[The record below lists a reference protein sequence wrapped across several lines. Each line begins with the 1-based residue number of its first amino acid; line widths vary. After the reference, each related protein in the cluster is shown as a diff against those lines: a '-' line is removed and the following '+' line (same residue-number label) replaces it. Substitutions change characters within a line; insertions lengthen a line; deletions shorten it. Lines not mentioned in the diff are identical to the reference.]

1 MVPYDFFEIMK
12 EDLTSKYVIPRFKE
26 QEKVGGEE
34 KVNLVGEDPE
44 IQADKKWLIICLNII
59 WKSPKFK

>member
-1 MVPYDFFEIMK
+1 VVPYDFFEIMK

-44 IQADKKWLIICLNII
+44 IQADKK
-59 WKSPKFK
+59 